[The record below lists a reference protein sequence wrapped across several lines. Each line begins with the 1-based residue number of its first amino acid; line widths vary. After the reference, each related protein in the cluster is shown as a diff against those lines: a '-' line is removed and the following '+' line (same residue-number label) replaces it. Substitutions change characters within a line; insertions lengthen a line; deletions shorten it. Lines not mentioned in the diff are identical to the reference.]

1 VEAFPIVNASYT
13 PGAWSME
20 MLEAFA
26 DYARDQGT
34 VNAADSEAWL
44 DDLRHKESEGSY
56 FFSVNRF
63 IFTAVKC

>member
-1 VEAFPIVNASYT
+1 MRVASDVNDLRALIPPKTRIVSKIEKAT
-13 PGAWSME
+13 A
-20 MLEAFA
+20 
-26 DYARDQGT
+26 
-34 VNAADSEAWL
+34 L